1 MSELRFADS
10 VFSDCQI
17 AIETLCLGC
26 PNERGWSF
34 ANEDIPDPQG
44 AACEHMILDVTDC
57 QHPCVM
63 EKDGRPYCVYRHE
76 LYDLPEI
83 AKYEKRMRGDWT

>member
-1 MSELRFADS
+1 MSALLYADQ

-26 PNERGWSF
+26 PDERGWVF
-34 ANEDIPDPQG
+34 MEGHEAG
-44 AACEHMILDVTDC
+44 ACCDHMILDVTDC

-63 EKDGRPYCVYRHE
+63 EKDGRPYCFFRYR

-83 AKYEKRMRGDWT
+83 EKYEKRMRGDWS